1 MTIKRVLGVIILID
15 SMFVYDSP
23 FAVVVAAIVIEF
35 VAIIVNIPSNIKL
48 LNCNFVEQILCI
60 IPNLELAIII
70 GVLTYSIIYLSKS
83 YKIPFLFRVASL
95 L

>member
-1 MTIKRVLGVIILID
+1 MTIKRVLGVIILIA